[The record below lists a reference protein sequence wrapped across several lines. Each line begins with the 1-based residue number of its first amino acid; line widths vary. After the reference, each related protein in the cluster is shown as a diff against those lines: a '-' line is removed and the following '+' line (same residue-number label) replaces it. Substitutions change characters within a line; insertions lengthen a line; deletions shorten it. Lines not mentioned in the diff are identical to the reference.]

1 MSGTDGGGTA
11 WVFGDDIDTDSLAPG
26 LYLKG
31 SMEEMAKHCLEA
43 IDPTFAAE
51 SKEGDF
57 VVADEN
63 FGIGSSRE
71 QAAQCLSILGV
82 NVVLAKSFAR
92 IFYRNAF
99 NVGVVPLVFKDADKI
114 KKGDRLRVDA
124 AAGTIENLTRNETY
138 TCDTV
143 PPHLMEIVADGGL
156 MPHLK
161 KKLKGKTT

>member
-11 WVFGDDIDTDSLAPG
+11 WVYGDDIDTDSLAPG

-71 QAAQCLSILGV
+71 
-82 NVVLAKSFAR
+82 
-92 IFYRNAF
+92 RNAF

-138 TCDTV
+138 TCETV